1 MEPLDDTIAILNGA
15 IADAGKLLNLHV
27 ELLRAEMKKNAGFTK
42 KIAIFAF
49 LMILGLIPAFILL
62 ALSMSDFLQAHTQLQ
77 EWQCKLIVSL
87 TCFAGC
93 IVLAYNARSQ
103 LIQLQDK

>member
-1 MEPLDDTIAILNGA
+1 MEPLDETIAILNSA

-42 KIAIFAF
+42 KIAILAF
-49 LMILGLIPAFILL
+49 LMILGLIPALILL
-62 ALSMSDFLQAHTQLQ
+62 AFGLSDFLHTTTQLQ
-77 EWQCKLIVSL
+77 DWQCKLIVSAL
-87 TCFAGC
+87 CFGGC
-93 IVLAYNARSQ
+93 MFLAYNARSQ

>member
-1 MEPLDDTIAILNGA
+1 MEPLDETIAILNSA

-49 LMILGLIPAFILL
+49 LMILGLIPAIILL
-62 ALSMSDFLQAHTQLQ
+62 AFGFADFLHSTTQLQ
-77 EWQCKLIVSL
+77 EWMCKLIVSAVL
-87 TCFAGC
+87 FAGC
-93 IVLAYNARSQ
+93 MVLAYNARSQ